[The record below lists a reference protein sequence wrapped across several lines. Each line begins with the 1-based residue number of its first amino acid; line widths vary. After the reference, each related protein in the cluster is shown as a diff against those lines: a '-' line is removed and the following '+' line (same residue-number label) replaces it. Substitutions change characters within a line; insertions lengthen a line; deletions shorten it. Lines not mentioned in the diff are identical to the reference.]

1 MTTNASQL
9 RIAYL
14 CYHYAVVLA
23 LFDAITLC
31 FKQKILFVYNPNIL
45 QT

>member
-9 RIAYL
+9 RNAYL

-23 LFDAITLC
+23 LFDEITLC
-31 FKQKILFVYNPNIL
+31 LKQNDYFVYNPNVL